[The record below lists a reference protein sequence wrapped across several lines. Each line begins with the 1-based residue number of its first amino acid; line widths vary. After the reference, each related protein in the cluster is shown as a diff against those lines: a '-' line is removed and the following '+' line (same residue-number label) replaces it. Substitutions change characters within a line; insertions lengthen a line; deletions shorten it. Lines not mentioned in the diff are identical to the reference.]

1 VKLFLVRHKT
11 MKSAL
16 MVATMLFT
24 LEKETIGLLQLKPE
38 Y

>member
-1 VKLFLVRHKT
+1 